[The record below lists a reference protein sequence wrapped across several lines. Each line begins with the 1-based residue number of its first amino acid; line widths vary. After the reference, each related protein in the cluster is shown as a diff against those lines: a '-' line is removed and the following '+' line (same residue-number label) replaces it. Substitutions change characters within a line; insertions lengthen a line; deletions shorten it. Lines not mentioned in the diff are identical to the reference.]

1 MTISCADA
9 RSTLLSPVADADL
22 RKEAQMH
29 VLTCDVC
36 SPDLGPSELDEQVT
50 MIERFIR
57 GRRAVRVMLAVVGL
71 VQVSLAVPWIMG
83 SNSWW
88 DARSGAADLHLSRDG
103 MIALVIS
110 VAALIGAASRR
121 FAWFCVVPTVLTVVI
136 QVLTSLLDNRN
147 DNVTIGFEWIH
158 LLGLVIV
165 VLLVLEVRPTKR
177 EHGVA
182 GRR

>member
-1 MTISCADA
+1 
-9 RSTLLSPVADADL
+9 
-22 RKEAQMH
+22 
-29 VLTCDVC
+29 
-36 SPDLGPSELDEQVT
+36 
-50 MIERFIR
+50 
-57 GRRAVRVMLAVVGL
+57 
-71 VQVSLAVPWIMG
+71 
-83 SNSWW
+83 
-88 DARSGAADLHLSRDG
+88 

-147 DNVTIGFEWIH
+147 DNVTLGFEWIH

>member
-9 RSTLLSPVADADL
+9 RSTLLIPVADADL

-36 SPDLGPSELDEQVT
+36 SPDLDPSELDEQVT

-147 DNVTIGFEWIH
+147 DNVTLGFEWIH

-165 VLLVLEVRPTKR
+165 VLLVLEVRPTKK
-177 EHGVA
+177 EIH
-182 GRR
+182 

>member
-1 MTISCADA
+1 MTISCVDA

-29 VLTCDVC
+29 VLTCGMC
-36 SPDLGPSELDEQVT
+36 SPDLRTSELDEQVT

-57 GRRAVRVMLAVVGL
+57 GRRVVRVMLAITGL
-71 VQVSLAVPWIMG
+71 VQVSLAIPWIMG

-88 DARSGAADLHLSRDG
+88 DTRSGAADLHLSRDG

-110 VAALIGAASRR
+110 AAAFIGAASRR
-121 FAWFCVVPTVLTVVI
+121 FAWFCVVPTVITVVI
-136 QVLTSLLDNRN
+136 QVVTSLLDRRN
-147 DNVTIGFEWIH
+147 EHVTLGFEWIH
-158 LLGLVIV
+158 MIGVVIV
-165 VLLVLEVRPTKR
+165 VLLVLEVRPTKP
-177 EHGVA
+177 EHGVT

>member
-9 RSTLLSPVADADL
+9 RSTLLSPVADADM
-22 RKEAQMH
+22 RRAAQQH

-36 SPDLGPSELDEQVT
+36 SPDLGPSELDEQIT

-57 GRRAVRVMLAVVGL
+57 GRRLVRAHLAVIGV
-71 VQVSLAVPWIMG
+71 VQVTLAVPWIMG

-110 VAALIGAASRR
+110 VAALIGASSRR
-121 FAWFCVVPTVLTVVI
+121 FAWFCVVPTVLTVGI

-147 DNVTIGFEWIH
+147 NNVSLGFEWIH
-158 LLGLVIV
+158 LLGVVIV
-165 VLLVLEVRPTKR
+165 VLLVLEVRPTQG
-177 EHGVA
+177 EHGAA